1 MIRSVLERSAMAR
14 LKRSPDLIDVG
25 DAGDSR
31 ARAASRGC
39 RREDLF
45 PDHSRA
51 RTVHLL
57 AALTFAVVVGCGIAG
72 DARAASSANWRFLQN
87 SYWYVPEANLPALLS
102 STEDGG
108 TYIPIGDQT
117 VFHIQNYENGY
128 FWGRVAS
135 ELTIGG
141 HAAGRSCFQMVGSV
155 TPEGTVN
162 LAFTSTSTSGVET
175 AGFGTMRFILN
186 QWTMENQMSTGTSG
200 GTVSHWAYMAQCSAG
215 QRCMRSLPG
224 TDLTMA
230 ELLDSCN

>member
-1 MIRSVLERSAMAR
+1 MTR
-14 LKRSPDLIDVG
+14 LKRSPDVI
-25 DAGDSR
+25 DAGDAVDGRSH
-31 ARAASRGC
+31 AASLDC
-39 RREDLF
+39 RREGVF
-45 PDHSRA
+45 PNQSRA
-51 RTVHLL
+51 CTVRLL
-57 AALTFAVVVGCGIAG
+57 AAVTFAIVVGCGIAG
-72 DARAASSANWRFLQN
+72 DARGTSLASWRFLQN
-87 SYWYVPEANLPALLS
+87 SYWYVPQANLQALLS

-141 HAAGRSCFQMVGSV
+141 NAAGRSCFQMVGSV

-162 LAFTSTSTSGVET
+162 LAFTTTGTSGTTT

-186 QWTMENQMSTGTSG
+186 QWTMENQMSTSTGG